1 MRRPAL
7 AIPLAILLIA
17 GGCKE
22 VPSGAEGG
30 PSEAH
35 DPACE
40 SVADIG
46 DTNAIYD
53 PAGFLDNGGYEFILG
68 AQLKNER
75 DRKRVV
81 NVAILPELKG
91 QSIEL
96 VARCLG
102 NRSAAKGEI
111 SENDILIVL
120 APNERRV
127 RIATGTA
134 AEADLTD
141 KEAQKIV
148 DDMTRT
154 FADQRGGRIRYGRGL
169 ATGIDAIAAQTG
181 DAS

>member
-1 MRRPAL
+1 MDRAIL
-7 AIPLAILLIA
+7 AIPFAILLAA

-22 VPSGAEGG
+22 APVGAEGE
-30 PSEAH
+30 PSAAH
-35 DPACE
+35 EPACE
-40 SVADIG
+40 RVADIG
-46 DTNAIYD
+46 GINGIND
-53 PAGFLDNGGYEFILG
+53 PAKFLDKGEHELILS

-75 DRKRVV
+75 YRRRLV
-81 NVAILPELKG
+81 NVAILPDLEG

-102 NRSAAKGEI
+102 NRAAAKGEI

-154 FADQRGGRIRYGRGL
+154 FADQRGARIRYGRGL